1 MEDLNIMHMLSS
13 DKVMERRAAIR
24 LLKEQIRDGRGFL
37 ASLSLKYVSE
47 HDPCYTIRNI
57 ARQALYLCDN
67 APEAKVTW
75 DKAYMFRKG

>member
-1 MEDLNIMHMLSS
+1 MLSS

-24 LLKEQIRDGRGFL
+24 LLKEQIRQGNSSL

-57 ARQALYLCDN
+57 ARQALYLSDT
-67 APEAKVTW
+67 APEAKVVW
-75 DKAYMFRKG
+75 DKSYMFRKG